1 MAPVHT
7 ITNKKTTEILLALCT
22 FASDIKSDRPISESL
37 SLVPGHRKVN
47 KLPVLTQLFQMGGP
61 DRRGVVIIPAVPGA
75 VVISVRFGKVRRI
88 KNYTHYVSIDL
99 RQHVIGATQRSLA
112 RHARTYHQPS
122 GVGQFGQQH

>member
-22 FASDIKSDRPISESL
+22 FASDSKSERAISESL

-61 DRRGVVIIPAVPGA
+61 DRRGVVIIPAVSA
-75 VVISVRFGKVRRI
+75 TVVICVRLVKIGRI
-88 KNYTHYVSIDL
+88 ENYAHDVDRKSTRLNSSHL
-99 RQHVIGATQRSLA
+99 G
-112 RHARTYHQPS
+112 
-122 GVGQFGQQH
+122 

>member
-22 FASDIKSDRPISESL
+22 FASDSKSERAISESL

-61 DRRGVVIIPAVPGA
+61 DRRGVVIIPAVSA
-75 VVISVRFGKVRRI
+75 TVVICVRLV
-88 KNYTHYVSIDL
+88 
-99 RQHVIGATQRSLA
+99 
-112 RHARTYHQPS
+112 
-122 GVGQFGQQH
+122 